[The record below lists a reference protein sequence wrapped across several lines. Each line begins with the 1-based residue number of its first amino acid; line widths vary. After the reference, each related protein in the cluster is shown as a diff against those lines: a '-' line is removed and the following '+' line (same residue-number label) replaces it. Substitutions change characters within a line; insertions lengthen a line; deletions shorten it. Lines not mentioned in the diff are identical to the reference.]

1 MGASMMGML
10 IGFIV
15 IKVIGGMF
23 RLFWKLAK
31 WLFFKISY
39 YADILSTKS
48 KRFIHLHRKY

>member
-39 YADILSTKS
+39 YAGILSTKS